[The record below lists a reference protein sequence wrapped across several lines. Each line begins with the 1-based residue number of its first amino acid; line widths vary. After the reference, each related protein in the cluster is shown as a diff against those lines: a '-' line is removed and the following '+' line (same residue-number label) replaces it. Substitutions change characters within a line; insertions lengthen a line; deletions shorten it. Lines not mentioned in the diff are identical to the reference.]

1 MSWKRCSLALSCLV
15 LLAIVGCDEG
25 YSISQSEFWRSE
37 KYQPERL
44 KKVAVVMY
52 GASERNKTFLEGLI
66 ISLQQRGIRVVEQQV
81 VQLAQKE
88 ARIIL
93 QKKSDMVSTREISE
107 FLGKQ
112 LALDAVIYA
121 DATGRSTRFIFSE
134 TATGPHR
141 SLILGRQR
149 DANDRGMIVPQDAD
163 DFGIE
168 AMHNVG
174 LSLHVVDV
182 ASGELV
188 LVGYRHMVM
197 SQFYDED
204 SPQAVSNFSAVQ
216 SLCAAVA
223 TDILDVP
230 NKKSQKQETK

>member
-1 MSWKRCSLALSCLV
+1 MSWKRCSLALSCLMV
-15 LLAIVGCDEG
+15 LALVGCDEG
-25 YSISQSEFWRSE
+25 YTISQSEFWRSE
-37 KYQPERL
+37 KYQPENL

-52 GASERNKTFLEGLI
+52 GATERNKTFLEGLI

-88 ARIIL
+88 ARMVL

-121 DATGRSTRFIFSE
+121 DATGRSTRFLFSE
-134 TATGPHR
+134 TATGP
-141 SLILGRQR
+141 SQSAIPGRQSE
-149 DANDRGMIVPQDAD
+149 ANARGMITPQDAD

-174 LSLHVVDV
+174 LSLHIVDV
-182 ASGELV
+182 ATGEIV
-188 LVGYRHMVM
+188 LVGYRHLVM

-216 SLCAAVA
+216 TLCSAVA
-223 TDILDVP
+223 TDILSAP